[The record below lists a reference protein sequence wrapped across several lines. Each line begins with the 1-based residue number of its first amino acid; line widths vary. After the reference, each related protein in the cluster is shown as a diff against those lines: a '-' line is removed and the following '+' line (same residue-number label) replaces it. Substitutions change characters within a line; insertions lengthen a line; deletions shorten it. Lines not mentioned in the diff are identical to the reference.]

1 MIYELRY
8 AYLRD
13 ERYDLVSEG
22 EVKMVRGLEGE
33 KVVLGREVVR
43 FSEEEG
49 RDRVRGENM
58 GVVEGVFKVKLHWS
72 VYGEEKRREE
82 RVLRE
87 SEEVRHG

>member
-8 AYLRD
+8 AYLGD
-13 ERYDLVSEG
+13 ERDDLVSEG

-49 RDRVRGENM
+49 RD
-58 GVVEGVFKVKLHWS
+58 
-72 VYGEEKRREE
+72 
-82 RVLRE
+82 
-87 SEEVRHG
+87 

>member
-49 RDRVRGENM
+49 RD
-58 GVVEGVFKVKLHWS
+58 
-72 VYGEEKRREE
+72 
-82 RVLRE
+82 
-87 SEEVRHG
+87 